1 MVQDDYFKSER
12 APRSQRPVWSPSIL
26 MPLGGPG
33 QRATALLGSAGSQRR
48 EPDGASLVLPEGCVT
63 GPLSGSRG
71 ISTEPP
77 CRTQIRQISAF
88 LRRPVV
94 TDFAGSSRRWS
105 STAAPRNTARG
116 TGRGGAR
123 NFHLSWTP
131 KSFPRSGR
139 EALYQE
145 L

>member
-33 QRATALLGSAGSQRR
+33 QRATALLDSAGSQRR

-71 ISTEPP
+71 IGTEPP

-88 LRRPVV
+88 LRRLVV
-94 TDFAGSSRRWS
+94 TDFAGSSRRRS

-123 NFHLSWTP
+123 NFNLSWTP

-145 L
+145 P